1 MARILTG
8 IQSTGRPHLGNLLG
22 AILPAIE
29 LSQKAENDSFLFI
42 ADLHSLTTVHDPE
55 TLRENTYSTAA
66 AWLACGLDTERV
78 TFYRQ
83 SDLPEATELAW
94 FLGCMMPYARLQ
106 LAHSFKDKAD
116 RLDMVSGGLFYY
128 PVLMAADILL
138 YDAEIV
144 PVGKDQAQHLEFA
157 RMMAQKINHQYGSG
171 KMEDRANSI
180 LIEPASQMDE
190 AVMIVPGTDGSKMSK
205 SRGNII
211 DVFET
216 KGKLK
221 KQVMSIVTD
230 STPLEDPKNP
240 DTCHVFAIYKLLA
253 SPEEVEAMRQ
263 NYLGGGYGYGHA
275 KKELLNLILTRFE
288 KERERFDYYMANLP
302 ELDAKLAEGE
312 AKARKIAKGVLNRVR
327 EKIGYLP
334 KR

>member
-1 MARILTG
+1 MSRILTG
-8 IQSTGRPHLGNLLG
+8 IQSTGRPHLGNILG

-29 LSQKAENDSFLFI
+29 LSRQEENDSFLFI

-55 TLRENTYSTAA
+55 TLRMNTYSIAA

-83 SDLPEATELAW
+83 SDMPEATELAW
-94 FLGCMMPYARLQ
+94 YLGCFMPYARLQ

-116 RLDMVSGGLFYY
+116 RLDQVNGGLFYY

-157 RMMAQKINHQYGSG
+157 RMMAQKINNQYGEG
-171 KMEDRANSI
+171 KPEDRVNSL
-180 LIEPASQMDE
+180 LIEPASRMDE
-190 AVMIVPGTDGSKMSK
+190 SVMIVPGVDGHKMSK

-211 DVFET
+211 DIFES

-221 KQVMSIVTD
+221 KQVMSILTD
-230 STPLEDPKNP
+230 STPLEDPKDP
-240 DTCHVFAIYKLLA
+240 DSCHVFAIYKLLA
-253 SPEEVEAMRQ
+253 SAEEIAEMRK
-263 NYLGGGYGYGHA
+263 NYLAGGYGYGHA

-288 KERERFDYYMANLP
+288 KERESFDYYMANLH
-302 ELDAKLAEGE
+302 EIDAKLAEGE
-312 AKARKIAKGVLNRVR
+312 VKARKVAKQVLNRVR
-327 EKIGYLP
+327 EKIGYLA
-334 KR
+334 K